1 MGMSYIIDTHILL
14 WWLFDD
20 PKLDSLDC
28 RNIIREPN
36 HKIFVSSASTA
47 GMNRSYFLAKT
58 PRLIL
63 ISAEWD

>member
-20 PKLDSLDC
+20 PKLDTLEYRRILS
-28 RNIIREPN
+28 ESPP
-36 HKIFVSSASTA
+36 FAA
-47 GMNRSYFLAKT
+47 GMNPSYFLAKT